1 MKQQESITD
10 LSCRAEL
17 DTHADT
23 CGVNNVARVLSYTR
37 KTAHVSP
44 FTPELSQMRDVPIV
58 KAALAYD
65 DSITGETFVIIVN
78 QALYFGDSLPHI
90 LLNPN
95 QMRTHGVRVED
106 VPKHLSQGKSSH
118 SIYFED
124 EKVTIPLRLKGC
136 ISYFTVR
143 TPNDKEINECLSLE
157 ATSEEV
163 EWEPYSQYFE
173 EQERGFDKPTP
184 IPMSP

>member
-65 DSITGETFVIIVN
+65 NSITGETFVIIVN

-95 QMRTHGVRVED
+95 QM
-106 VPKHLSQGKSSH
+106 
-118 SIYFED
+118 
-124 EKVTIPLRLKGC
+124 
-136 ISYFTVR
+136 
-143 TPNDKEINECLSLE
+143 
-157 ATSEEV
+157 
-163 EWEPYSQYFE
+163 
-173 EQERGFDKPTP
+173 
-184 IPMSP
+184 